1 MSIQELSK
9 GEALFRFQCDLL
21 VKEIEYIHSR
31 IAHYDELSFK
41 IKGWA
46 ITLWSGIVAFG
57 AKEGLALA
65 VLASVPATITFW
77 IVDAYYKQYQRR
89 SMLRMGVIESFL
101 DSKGLFEDKGL
112 RAAFTSGEFRDFPIH
127 DPVASRTRRLDQQ
140 IDQKYRMR
148 TSLWKCFTVPNVFY
162 FYLIPLVIAFVV
174 ALLLKSRTPGTH

>member
-1 MSIQELSK
+1 MSPQELSK
-9 GEALFRFQCDLL
+9 DDAFFKFQCDLL

-57 AKEGLALA
+57 AKEGLALV

-77 IVDAYYKQYQRR
+77 IVDAYFKQYQRR

-101 DSKGLFEDKGL
+101 DSKGFFEDKGL
-112 RAAFTSGEFRDFPIH
+112 RAAFTSREVGNFPIH
-127 DPVASRTRRLDQQ
+127 DPIGSQTRRLNQQ
-140 IDQKYRMR
+140 FDERYRSR

-162 FYLIPLVIAFVV
+162 FYLIPLVSAFTL
-174 ALLLKSRTPGTH
+174 AFFLK